1 MEKNTIKKA
10 LYKQK
15 PIATQTKIEGGCFH
29 YETTVELSDEST
41 LIKFKVPVS
50 DMGDATF
57 GEEMQGQLLIRWIV
71 W

>member
-1 MEKNTIKKA
+1 MERNEVKKA

-15 PIATQTKIEGGCFH
+15 PMAKLISMGKVFKYDTKIELDGKKR
-29 YETTVELSDEST
+29 
-41 LIKFKVPVS
+41 LIKFEVPMS

-57 GEEMQGQLLIRWIV
+57 GEEIQGQLLIRWIV

>member
-1 MEKNTIKKA
+1 MEKNGIKKA

-15 PIATQTKIEGGCFH
+15 PIAKLLKMGKSFH
-29 YETTVELSDEST
+29 YDTIVKIDEKPVV
-41 LIKFKVPVS
+41 IKFEVPMS

-57 GEEMQGQLLIRWIV
+57 GEEIKGQLLIRWIV

>member
-1 MEKNTIKKA
+1 MEKNEVKKA

-15 PIATQTKIEGGCFH
+15 PIAKLIKMGKVFY
-29 YETTVELSDEST
+29 YETTIVLEGKEELLKIE
-41 LIKFKVPVS
+41 VPMS

-57 GEEMQGQLLIRWIV
+57 GEEIKGQLLIRWIV